1 MFDIYLT
8 DTLGQKYTHNE
19 LAYINKVV
27 NWPIA
32 VYRADAPI
40 ENIGAVI
47 TIPNTPCFYACRIVD
62 VLAMAMTAG
71 FETDPVTL
79 THLKAA
85 VMQEFDTLFNN
96 LRDDPSQFQVH
107 VFGIGGNLIIGTYL
121 TLVGND
127 ISGEVMLLTVPDL
140 ENDIQEFGRFVSLYM
155 GALIERTKQPVARL
169 H

>member
-1 MFDIYLT
+1 MFDIYLK
-8 DTLGQKYTHNE
+8 DTLEQQHTHNE
-19 LAYINKVV
+19 LAYINKAV

-32 VYRADAPI
+32 VYKSDT
-40 ENIGAVI
+40 EQIGAII

-71 FETDPVTL
+71 FETDSVTL

-96 LRDDPSQFQVH
+96 LRENPNQFQVH
-107 VFGIGGNLIIGTYL
+107 VFGVGGNLVIGVYL
-121 TLVGND
+121 TLIDND
-127 ISGEVMLLTVPDL
+127 ISGEVMLLTVADM
-140 ENDIQEFGRFVSLYM
+140 ERDIHEFGRFVSLYM
-155 GALIERTKQPVARL
+155 GALIERTKQPSLRL